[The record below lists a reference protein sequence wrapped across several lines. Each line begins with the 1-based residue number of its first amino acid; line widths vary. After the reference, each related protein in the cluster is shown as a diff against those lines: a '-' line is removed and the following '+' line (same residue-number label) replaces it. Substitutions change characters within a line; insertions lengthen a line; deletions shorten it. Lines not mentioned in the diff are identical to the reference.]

1 MTQRVLT
8 TLAAMGGAMA
18 LAACPP
24 QFDESADMGPSQ
36 GELIGQGQVM
46 AEMMCSSCHAIG
58 FDDEGAHPDTVPFR
72 EFSWRYPIE
81 TLAEPLAEGIIVG
94 HPDMPEFQFEPKD
107 IDALLAYIESVQAP
121 RPT

>member
-8 TLAAMGGAMA
+8 MLTAIGGAIV

-24 QFDESADMGPSQ
+24 QPSEEVSGPSQ

-46 AEMMCSSCHAIG
+46 AEMMCSGCHAIG

>member
-8 TLAAMGGAMA
+8 TLAAMSGAMA

-24 QFDESADMGPSQ
+24 QPSEEASGPSQ

-58 FDDEGAHPDTVPFR
+58 FDDDGAHPDTVPFR

>member
-1 MTQRVLT
+1 M
-8 TLAAMGGAMA
+8 
-18 LAACPP
+18 
-24 QFDESADMGPSQ
+24 
-36 GELIGQGQVM
+36 
-46 AEMMCSSCHAIG
+46 
-58 FDDEGAHPDTVPFR
+58 PFR